1 MSAKSTFIVVLTA
14 LVTIILMKNMDEVD
28 FWIFGTYSIS
38 KLLVLAVI
46 FFLGMLIGWLLGRG
60 KKKKETAP
68 TTSYLNEEED
78 IDEIPPREISDGL
91 SQEDRDYIK

>member
-1 MSAKSTFIVVLTA
+1 MSAKSIFIVVLTA
-14 LVTIILMKNMDEVD
+14 LVTIILMKNMDEVE

-46 FFLGMLIGWLLGRG
+46 FFLGMLIGLLLGRG
-60 KKKKETAP
+60 KKKNEKV
-68 TTSYLNEEED
+68 TTVPYLDNAED
-78 IDEIPPREISDGL
+78 KDDFPPMEINDGL

>member
-1 MSAKSTFIVVLTA
+1 MSAKSIFIIVLTA

-28 FWIFGTYSIS
+28 FWIFGVYSIS

-46 FFLGMLIGWLLGRG
+46 FFLGMLIGWLLSRG
-60 KKKKETAP
+60 KKKKETV
-68 TTSYLNEEED
+68 TTSTYLNEEED
-78 IDEIPPREISDGL
+78 MDEIPSIKIRDGL